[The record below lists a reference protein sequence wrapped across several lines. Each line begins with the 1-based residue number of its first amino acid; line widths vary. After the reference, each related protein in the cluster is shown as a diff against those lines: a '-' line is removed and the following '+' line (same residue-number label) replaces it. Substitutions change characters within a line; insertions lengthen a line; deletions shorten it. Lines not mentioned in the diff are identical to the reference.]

1 MPTLAAPL
9 LYSPPV
15 GKQQHSKRILVVD
28 NEDAILFAVKRYFVR
43 AGFSVDCAREL
54 EEAEALAAHN
64 TYHLVIADL
73 SLSEHGSTEG
83 LEILRFIRSNSP
95 CTRII
100 LLTAYG
106 SPRIEK
112 EAFRRG
118 CDVFLHKPKPLD
130 EIARIAADLTGGRS

>member
-1 MPTLAAPL
+1 ME
-9 LYSPPV
+9 S
-15 GKQQHSKRILVVD
+15 QSIKRILVVD
-28 NEDAILFAVKRYFVR
+28 NEDSILFAVKRYFVR

-64 TYHLVIADL
+64 EYRLVIADL

-83 LEILRFIRSNSP
+83 LEILRFIRSHCP

-106 SPRIEK
+106 SPRIER

-118 CDVFLHKPKPLD
+118 CDAFLHKPKPLD
-130 EIARIAADLTGGRS
+130 EIARIAADLTGGAE